1 MVREEGGDTRWWV
14 TSHVHSNDCIVSSMM
29 DFIAV
34 YSYLSCSSDYLPTV
48 NAVPVPQPNHQ
59 YTTPPS
65 TPLTSQSKPSPIE
78 VNANHDFFL
87 MLGRHPAIM
96 AQCPKCSL
104 TNIRTR
110 VKTYPSLF
118 SWLFTVAWFT
128 VCMLGYFP
136 FWWIIFA
143 FFPFFYDGVS

>member
-1 MVREEGGDTRWWV
+1 MSSWFAKKEETHG
-14 TSHVHSNDCIVSSMM
+14 
-29 DFIAV
+29 
-34 YSYLSCSSDYLPTV
+34 DYLPTV

-143 FFPFFYDGVS
+143 FFPFFYDGMKRSDHYCSKCNKYVGCVKPLSDCGVKHRT